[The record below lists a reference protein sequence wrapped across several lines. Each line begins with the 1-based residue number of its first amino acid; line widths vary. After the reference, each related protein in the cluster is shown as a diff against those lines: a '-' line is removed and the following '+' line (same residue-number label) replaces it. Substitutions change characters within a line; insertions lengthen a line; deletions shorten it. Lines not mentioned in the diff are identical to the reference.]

1 MNNNVLAFLYDK
13 AAEYKT
19 QPDDEELRYYVDII
33 KNRLLKN
40 HEVSIAWYGGSHWED
55 WAIEDEDEN
64 EVLID
69 SSILEEIFNI

>member
-13 AAEYKT
+13 AAEYKA
-19 QPDDEELRYYVDII
+19 QPYDEELRYYVDII

-40 HEVSIAWYGGSHWED
+40 HEVSIAWYGGSRWED

-69 SSILEEIFNI
+69 SAILEEIFNI